1 MNLYHHRRR
10 YTLALLVAIFFTVT
24 ESLNNSSRDVASTIL
39 LFMTASFLP
48 VVLAHTLDIIAEERR
63 GTK

>member
-1 MNLYHHRRR
+1 MNIYHHRRR
-10 YTLALLVAIFFTVT
+10 YTLAFIVALFFTVT
-24 ESLNNSSRDVASTIL
+24 ECLNKSSRDVASTTL

-48 VVLAHTLDIIAEERR
+48 VTVAHILDIIAEERR